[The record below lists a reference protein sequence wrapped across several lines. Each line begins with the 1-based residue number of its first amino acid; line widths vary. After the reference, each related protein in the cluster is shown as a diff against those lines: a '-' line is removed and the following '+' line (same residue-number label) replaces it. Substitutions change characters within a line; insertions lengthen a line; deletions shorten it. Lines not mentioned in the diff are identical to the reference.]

1 MHVTYLVASFSA
13 LLYALNIVSEILS
26 RLRSL
31 LYRAR
36 LYRADFTHKCT
47 TTTSNGKSGKSL
59 ITDVKEFVYIV
70 YRALA
75 VIVNVNPGLPFPIL
89 RSP

>member
-1 MHVTYLVASFSA
+1 METGDLVHVTYLVASFSA

-36 LYRADFTHKCT
+36 LCRADFTHKCYEYFEREERQ
-47 TTTSNGKSGKSL
+47 
-59 ITDVKEFVYIV
+59 EFN
-70 YRALA
+70 YRC
-75 VIVNVNPGLPFPIL
+75 
-89 RSP
+89 